1 MNITD
6 LLAPDRVFILDR
18 EMDKVSLLRS
28 LAGCAADILKV
39 DRAKLTDDL
48 LNREE
53 LGSTGIGSGIA
64 IPHARLPEISQP
76 LGVLAL
82 LRQPIDFDAVDDEP
96 VDVVFML
103 VMPTSQSALTAIT
116 GIARL
121 LRQQD
126 IVNSLRQADDE
137 ADICKILASSG

>member
-1 MNITD
+1 MNILD
-6 LLAPDRVFILDR
+6 LLAPDRVLILER
-18 EMDKVSLLRS
+18 ELDKVTLLRS
-28 LAGCAADILKV
+28 LASCAADILKV
-39 DRAKLTDDL
+39 DRDKLTDEL

-64 IPHARLPEISQP
+64 IPHARLPEISHP

-82 LRQPIDFDAVDDEP
+82 LRKPIDFDAVDDEP

-103 VMPTSQSALTAIT
+103 AMPTSQGALAALT

-126 IVNSLRQADDE
+126 VVTSLRQADDRAE
-137 ADICKILASSG
+137 ICKILAAAE